1 MDSLDPGV
9 SLLSEDSNV
18 GLGVSVFFW
27 QKPCLFEWKFMEI
40 DGESI

>member
-18 GLGVSVFFW
+18 GLGVSVEKHGKTIAF
-27 QKPCLFEWKFMEI
+27 
-40 DGESI
+40 